1 MRNLRPRGSACQRQ
15 HSITG
20 LSLVLWLEVPFSSY
34 IMPSLV
40 PGLLPVVCGFQNLG
54 QEVSVHLGD
63 VGLSDLNTGDILVPK
78 KKKKIA
84 SWSQCSELVVLASCF
99 S

>member
-1 MRNLRPRGSACQRQ
+1 
-15 HSITG
+15 
-20 LSLVLWLEVPFSSY
+20 
-34 IMPSLV
+34 MPSLV
-40 PGLLPVVCGFQNLG
+40 PGLLPVVCGFQNLE

-63 VGLSDLNTGDILVPK
+63 VGLSDLNTGDILVQK
-78 KKKKIA
+78 KIYIYIA